1 MDHDLDYELS
11 KTAGDDKEIEYYDD
25 EYGSAVE
32 ESLQELKE
40 QFGEDFSNFDEETKR
55 GPKQTREVDLPE
67 TVDVQV

>member
-1 MDHDLDYELS
+1 MDNDVDYEYS

-40 QFGEDFSNFDEETKR
+40 QFGDDFSNTFK
-55 GPKQTREVDLPE
+55 KQS
-67 TVDVQV
+67 